1 MVPVVCQRLALLLL
15 PLFALGGCS
24 SMQSQQGAGVPVIDG
39 AGRQPPQP
47 QEPVSGVPQ
56 SQSGPYVPPVVLPRS
71 QSDMEQSLPGTSPAV
86 VALLDN
92 AEKERMAG
100 RMDHAAAAIERAV
113 GLEPQNALLWSRLA
127 AIRLA
132 QGNWQQASVLASR
145 SNSLARNNRPV
156 QLQNW
161 RIIAQA
167 KARMDDSAGASAARQ
182 MILRLGGND

>member
-1 MVPVVCQRLALLLL
+1 
-15 PLFALGGCS
+15 
-24 SMQSQQGAGVPVIDG
+24 MQSQQGAGVPVIDG
-39 AGRQPPQP
+39 AGTQPSQQQEPVRGLPQP
-47 QEPVSGVPQ
+47 QP
-56 SQSGPYVPPVVLPRS
+56 GPYAPPVVLPRS
-71 QSDMEQSLPGTSPAV
+71 QPSMEPGVPGTSPAV

-100 RMDHAAAAIERAV
+100 RLDHAAAAIERAV

-132 QGNWQQASVLASR
+132 QGNWQQANVLAGR
-145 SNSLARNNRPV
+145 SNSLARNNRTL

-161 RIIAQA
+161 RVIAQA
-167 KARMDDSAGASAARQ
+167 KARMGDSTGASAARQ